1 MSFLSGLASAA
12 GSAIDFGANFAAQR
26 YFARR
31 QEHFNKWMAS
41 HAHQLEVEDLRK
53 AGLNPILSAT
63 GGSGASGSVGLASAP
78 AGGIDVGGAISTA
91 QNVEN
96 SKYGNEL
103 KKQQQTLFDKQ
114 GNLVEEQQRTEKTKQ
129 RANLEQGALYSALAS
144 AKELE
149 NFIPSYYIDGL
160 RRNPKDLQR
169 ALDQYKSKV
178 VKDSI
183 GGSLGSMNA
192 LGALILNSAK
202 SFSQ

>member
-1 MSFLSGLASAA
+1 MSGWAA
-12 GSAIDFGANFAAQR
+12 VAKIGGDIGSSLLNAYYSNKAWKRQKEMAQ
-26 YFARR
+26 
-31 QEHFNKWMAS
+31 N
-41 HAHQLEVEDLRK
+41 AHQWEVADLKK

-63 GGSGASGSVGLASAP
+63 GGSGASAGSTPVP
-78 AGGIDVGGAISTA
+78 AGVGVDLGGAVSTA

-96 SKYGNEL
+96 SKFANQL
-103 KKQQQTLFDKQ
+103 KKQQQTLADKQ
-114 GNLVEEQQRTEKTKQ
+114 GQLVDEQKSTEKTKQ

-144 AKELE
+144 AKEIE

>member
-1 MSFLSGLASAA
+1 MSGWAAVAKAGMDMANMGL
-12 GSAIDFGANFAAQR
+12 NFASQR

-31 QEHFNKWMAS
+31 QEHFTKWMAS
-41 HAHQLEVEDLRK
+41 HAHQLEVDDLRK

-78 AGGIDVGGAISTA
+78 AGGIDLSGAFNTA
-91 QNVEN
+91 QHLEN
-96 SKYGNEL
+96 SKHQNQL
-103 KKQQQTLFDKQ
+103 ID
-114 GNLVEEQQRTEKTKQ
+114 QQRALVDEQKATEKTKQ

>member
-1 MSFLSGLASAA
+1 MSGWAA
-12 GSAIDFGANFAAQR
+12 VAKAGMDMANMGINFATQR

-78 AGGIDVGGAISTA
+78 AGGIDVGGAINTA

-96 SKYGNEL
+96 SKYANQL
-103 KKQQQTLFDKQ
+103 KKQQETLADKQ
-114 GNLVEEQQRTEKTKQ
+114 GQLVDEQRTTEKTKQ

>member
-1 MSFLSGLASAA
+1 MSGWAA
-12 GSAIDFGANFAAQR
+12 VAKAVADTANMGINFATQR

-31 QEHFNKWMAS
+31 QESFNKWMAS

-96 SKYGNEL
+96 SKYANEL
-103 KKQQQTLFDKQ
+103 KNQQKTLFNKQ
-114 GNLVEEQQRTEKTKQ
+114 GELVDEQKRTEMTKQ
-129 RANLEQGALYSALAS
+129 SANLEQGALFSALAA
-144 AKELE
+144 AKSME

-169 ALDQYKSKV
+169 AIDQYKSKV

-183 GGSLGSMNA
+183 GGSLGSINA
-192 LGALILNSAK
+192 FGALLLNSAK